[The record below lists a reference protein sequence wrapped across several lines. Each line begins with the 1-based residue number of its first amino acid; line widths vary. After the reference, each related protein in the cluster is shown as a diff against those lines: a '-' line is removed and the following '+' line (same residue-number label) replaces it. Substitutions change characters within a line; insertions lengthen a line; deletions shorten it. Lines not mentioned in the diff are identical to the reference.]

1 MSEVGREVQRPEE
14 VVRLQTS
21 DNLKFAVLIGLM
33 EVAQVANREVVDTV
47 LHLVSDVLVLSVLS
61 VCEVISVSERRL
73 DQ

>member
-47 LHLVSDVLVLSVLS
+47 LHLVSDVLVSYLLSV
-61 VCEVISVSERRL
+61 R
-73 DQ
+73 